1 MLQINT
7 KLCFKSISE
16 KHALTFLI
24 PTAFPL
30 VFFYY
35 ETKIVGMSDAMCDTI
50 TFLPLLRLFSFYQKL
65 FKRKDIL

>member
-1 MLQINT
+1 M
-7 KLCFKSISE
+7 SV
-16 KHALTFLI
+16 
-24 PTAFPL
+24 FPL